1 MEEYNNGEKK
11 QGSAELKKGDKAYEL
26 IVKIYKSA
34 LKSSELSPEII
45 QKAYDENF
53 SLNNLK

>member
-1 MEEYNNGEKK
+1 MEEYDNGDKK
-11 QGSAELKKGDKAYEL
+11 LSCAEIKKGDKAYEL
-26 IVKIYKSA
+26 IVKIYENT